1 MDNQRK
7 IIIASDAGIAF
18 RSFRDIAD
26 SISDW
31 IGAPGM
37 ILTENDLAPEFFD
50 LRSGLL
56 GELLQKFINYK
67 LRVAF
72 VVPDPEIY
80 GERFSELAFEHRSHP
95 MIRFVP
101 SLEEAKAWLSAS
113 SQ

>member
-1 MDNQRK
+1 MSDQRK
-7 IIIASDAGIAF
+7 IIIASDEGISF

-37 ILTENDLAPEFFD
+37 ILTENDFAPEFFD
-50 LRSGLL
+50 LSSGLL

-72 VVPDPEIY
+72 VVLDPEIY
-80 GERFSELAFEHRSHP
+80 SERFSELALEHRSHP

-101 SLEEAKAWLSAS
+101 SVDEAQAWLSAS
-113 SQ
+113 TQ

>member
-1 MDNQRK
+1 MSDQRK
-7 IIIASDAGIAF
+7 IISASDAGI
-18 RSFRDIAD
+18 SFQSFHDIAD

-37 ILTENDLAPEFFD
+37 ILTENDLAKEFFD

-67 LRVAF
+67 LRVAL
-72 VVPDPEIY
+72 VVSDPEIY

-101 SLEEAKAWLSAS
+101 SVDEAKAWLSAS

>member
-1 MDNQRK
+1 MNDRRS
-7 IIIASDAGIAF
+7 IIVASDAGISF
-18 RSFRDIAD
+18 QSFRDIAD
-26 SISDW
+26 SINDW

-95 MIRFVP
+95 MIRFVC
-101 SLEEAKAWLSAS
+101 SIDEAKDWLSAS
-113 SQ
+113 AQ

>member
-1 MDNQRK
+1 MSDQRK
-7 IIIASDAGIAF
+7 ILIASEAGISF
-18 RSFRDIAD
+18 QSFRDIAD
-26 SISDW
+26 SIGDW

-37 ILTENDLAPEFFD
+37 ILTEKDLAKEFFD
-50 LRSGLL
+50 LSSGLL

-72 VVPDPEIY
+72 VVIDPEIY
-80 GERFSELAFEHRSHP
+80 GERFSELAYEHRSHP

-101 SLEEAKAWLSAS
+101 SVDEAVTWLSAS

>member
-1 MDNQRK
+1 MSDQGK
-7 IIIASDAGIAF
+7 IITASEAGISF

-37 ILTENDLAPEFFD
+37 VLTENDLAPEFFD

-80 GERFSELAFEHRSHP
+80 GERFSELAYEHRSHP
-95 MIRFVP
+95 MIRFVH
-101 SLEEAKAWLSAS
+101 SIEEAKDWLSVS

>member
-1 MDNQRK
+1 MSDQRK
-7 IIIASDAGIAF
+7 IIIASDAGISF
-18 RSFRDIAD
+18 QSFRDIAD

-37 ILTENDLAPEFFD
+37 ILTENDLAAEFFD

-95 MIRFVP
+95 LTRFVH
-101 SLEEAKAWLSAS
+101 SIKEAKEWLSAS